1 MGRMFDMTSRA
12 AVVVGAMLAGVAL
25 NLALVGLALVR
36 YPAIF
41 GAERVPFVLMD
52 VAILSVYGAFAVAM
66 ARIADEQ
73 IIKALATASWLGLVA
88 GVLQGLEIVREDL
101 VEADRTTALVTGL
114 AGFLAMLA
122 LFGLAGFMAG
132 VGPRGSAVSG
142 AWCAMVTMLVLW
154 LIAWGLDL
162 TFADRLALIWP
173 GDYDYTHGNT
183 LRDLSAYTLWNTLS
197 AAFSHA
203 LLLPCFGAAMG
214 LLGGVLDRRTP
225 ARSG

>member
-1 MGRMFDMTSRA
+1 MFDMTSRA
-12 AVVVGAMLAGVAL
+12 AVLVGAMLAGVAL
-25 NLALVGLALVR
+25 
-36 YPAIF
+36 
-41 GAERVPFVLMD
+41 
-52 VAILSVYGAFAVAM
+52 S
-66 ARIADEQ
+66 
-73 IIKALATASWLGLVA
+73 
-88 GVLQGLEIVREDL
+88 
-101 VEADRTTALVTGL
+101 L
-114 AGFLAMLA
+114 AGFT
-122 LFGLAGFMAG
+122 AG

-173 GDYDYTHGNT
+173 SDYDYTHGNT